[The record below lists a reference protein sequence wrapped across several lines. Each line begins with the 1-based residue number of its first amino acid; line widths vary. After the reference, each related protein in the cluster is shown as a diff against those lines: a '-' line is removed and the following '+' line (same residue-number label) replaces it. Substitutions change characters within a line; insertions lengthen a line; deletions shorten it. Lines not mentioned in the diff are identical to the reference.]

1 MVSLEPGP
9 DRATERSELRDRLA
23 WALGTLNEV
32 QREIVLLH
40 DLEGVEA
47 QRDRRPAGHAVRD
60 CAIAS
65 SLREATPSRMPDARR
80 HDASRGENR
89 VKEPDAKVR
98 LDVLDPAADDP
109 GYWLRFQ
116 RTIVHRAGPTMA
128 DRRRRSHVT
137 LGSVLFTWGR
147 MILPVAA
154 VGAGVAAVLLARTA
168 PSDPR
173 RRGRGSRRRARM
185 AYGGGTPP
193 RVFARR

>member
-1 MVSLEPGP
+1 M
-9 DRATERSELRDRLA
+9 
-23 WALGTLNEV
+23 
-32 QREIVLLH
+32 
-40 DLEGVEA
+40 
-47 QRDRRPAGHAVRD
+47 
-60 CAIAS
+60 
-65 SLREATPSRMPDARR
+65 
-80 HDASRGENR
+80 
-89 VKEPDAKVR
+89 KETDAKVR

-173 RRGRGSRRRARM
+173 VEVAGVEDVLEWPTGTEPLPASLHAGEDLGRDLVLLAVELR
-185 AYGGGTPP
+185 
-193 RVFARR
+193 